1 MAFSCVSAVVQFR
14 HFKATSFVFRLILP
28 FVIILSASAAFS
40 QSTNIAVGGVTLQPS
55 VKRLGV
61 NLSFQDF
68 YDSGQMTKNLLSRNP
83 GFEGQIFQSTVR
95 CSALSTATTC
105 ADENIYSGWPSGFWN
120 GASVEVIYGRA
131 QGRKD
136 FVTNYTGPS
145 GNATGTL
152 TFASSGVPPASGDYV
167 ILRKTTPGDA
177 VAGWWPSTV
186 GAGSITTNSTD
197 LPPGTAGLQTVALRA
212 PGASDSAV
220 LASYFDTTQGRTFVA
235 LNGTYQLTFK
245 AKATGGANSVSLYV
259 QRAGLSPY
267 LTQDLALSSTWSTY
281 SVTFNA
287 TETGATVGGVAV
299 KFSTKGADSFY
310 LDDVSLTQINSDPS
324 NPTAFRDPVVN
335 ALKTL
340 GAGELRFWA
349 NQLGDT
355 LDNLIAP
362 PFGRQ
367 RSGFSAWSSRQEDIS
382 YGLPEFLQLCETVG
396 AEPWVVV
403 PITFSTTESA
413 NLIEYLSG
421 STSTTYGAKRAA
433 LGHAAPWT
441 SSFAKIH
448 LEFGNEAWNGG
459 FKGGIIEYSAPY
471 GQRAQTVF
479 GAMRAS
485 SSYVGSAFDL
495 VLGGQAAWP
504 GRNQDIQNNCNNN
517 DTFAVA
523 PYMMNTV
530 DSYQDNESLYGS
542 SFAEAEAFY
551 ASTGTAEGI
560 ANGMMLQDLK
570 AIQTSNHPVP
580 LAIYEI
586 NLSTLAG
593 AMPQSNLNTYAP
605 SLGAGLAV
613 VDSMLQHLRQGIVNQ
628 NMFALPQ
635 YQFTRSD
642 GKLVPLW
649 GSVVD
654 MGVTDRRRPQF
665 LALQLANQAIGN
677 NSSMLQTVHSG
688 ADPTWNQPL
697 VNTVALNNAHH
708 LQSFAFSSGS
718 QKSLVV
724 FNLHRTSSLPV
735 TFTGTNAPFGLVT
748 MRRLTS
754 ASLSDT
760 NEDSAQV
767 NITTQTLGG
776 FNAATGLSLPP
787 YSMTV
792 LTWTA
797 GSSPSAVISSV
808 SAVGITTNSATITWN
823 TDQPSSS
830 QAMLNSGAVAS
841 PAVNSSMVTAH
852 VVALSGLAAGATYTY
867 SVQSTNA
874 QGLLSASPNLTFAT
888 LTVPAPTPTITGAVI
903 SGVAA
908 SGIGTTSSTITWTT
922 DKPATT
928 QVVYGPTTVYG
939 GSTVLNAT
947 LGTAHSV
954 LLSGL
959 TPGTTYNFM
968 VMSNGATGIPAQS
981 SNFSFKTTTV
991 TPVAGGPKL
1000 SSVAYWGVTGA
1011 GVTISWAT
1019 DQLSDTAVEYGT
1031 TITTLDQTSPVLP
1044 RPVASHGMTL
1054 SGLSGNTTYYFR
1066 GRSTNAAGG
1075 VGYSTIYS
1083 FKTPDTAA
1091 PVISNVVATPGP
1103 NHTASVSWSVSKAA
1117 TTQVEY
1123 GPDTSY
1129 GRWSMTTAST
1139 QTALG
1144 WVPSGIIHYRIRST
1158 DFMGNLSVSGD
1169 FTFVEP

>member
-1 MAFSCVSAVVQFR
+1 MAFPCTSAVVQFR
-14 HFKATSFVFRLILP
+14 RFKAIPLVLP
-28 FVIILSASAAFS
+28 FLFLPFLLMLSAFVAFA
-40 QSTNIAVGGVTLQPS
+40 QSTNIAVGDVTLQPS

-105 ADENIYSGWPSGFWN
+105 ADENVYSGWPSGFWN

-136 FVTNYTGPS
+136 TVTNYTGPS
-145 GNATGTL
+145 GGSSGTL
-152 TFASSGVPPASGDYV
+152 TFASSGVAPASGDYV

-177 VAGWWPSTV
+177 IAGWWPNTS
-186 GAGSITTNSTD
+186 GAGSITTNTTD
-197 LPPGTAGLQTVALRA
+197 LPPGTAGLQTIALRA
-212 PGASDSAV
+212 PGAGDWAV
-220 LASYFDTTQGRTFVA
+220 LASYFDTSAGRTFVA

-245 AKATGGANSVSLYV
+245 AKATGGSNSVSLYV

-267 LTQDLALSSTWSTY
+267 LNQDLTLSSSWSTY
-281 SVTFNA
+281 SLTFNA
-287 TETGATVGGVAV
+287 TETGAVIGSMAV

-310 LDDVSLTQINSDPS
+310 LDDVSLTQINSDPA

-362 PFGRQ
+362 AFGRQ
-367 RSGFSAWSSRQEDIS
+367 RSGFSAWSTRQEDIS

-413 NLIEYLSG
+413 NLIEFLSG

-441 SSFAKIH
+441 SSFGKIH

-530 DSYQDNESLYGS
+530 DTYQDNESLYGS

-586 NLSTLAG
+586 NLSTVAG
-593 AMPQSNLNTYAP
+593 AMPQANLNTYAP

-635 YQFTRSD
+635 YQFMRSD
-642 GKLVPLW
+642 GKTVPLW
-649 GSVVD
+649 GSVID

-677 NSSMLQTVHSG
+677 NSAMLQTVHSG

-708 LQSFAFSSGS
+708 LQSFAFLSGS
-718 QKSLVV
+718 QRSLVV

-735 TFTGTNAPFGLVT
+735 TFTGTKAPFGSVA
-748 MRRLTS
+748 MSRLTS

-760 NEDSAQV
+760 NEDAAKV
-767 NITTQTLGG
+767 NITTQTLGN
-776 FNAATGLSLPP
+776 FSAATGLSLPP

-797 GSSPSAVISSV
+797 GSSPSPVISSV
-808 SAVGITTNSATITWN
+808 SAVGITTSSATITWN

-830 QAMLNSGAVAS
+830 QAVLNSGAIAV

-852 VVALSGLAAGATYTY
+852 AVALTGLTAGSTYTY

-874 QGLLSASPNLTFAT
+874 QGLLSASPNLTFSTLAT
-888 LTVPAPTPTITGAVI
+888 PTPTVTGAVI
-903 SGVAA
+903 SSVAT
-908 SGIGTTSSTITWTT
+908 SGIATTSATITWTT
-922 DKPATT
+922 DKPSTT
-928 QVVYGPTTVYG
+928 QVVYGPTIGYG

-947 LGTAHSV
+947 LATAHSIT
-954 LLSGL
+954 LTGL
-959 TPGTTYNFM
+959 MPGTTYNFM
-968 VMSNGATGIPAQS
+968 AMSNVATGLPAQS
-981 SNFSFKTTTV
+981 SNFTFKTTTV
-991 TPVAGGPKL
+991 TIAGGPRL
-1000 SSVAYWGVTGA
+1000 SSVAFWGITGA
-1011 GVTISWAT
+1011 GATISWAT

-1031 TITTLDQTSPVLP
+1031 TITNLDQTSPVLS
-1044 RPVASHGMTL
+1044 RPLVSHGMTL
-1054 SGLSGNTTYYFR
+1054 SGLSSNTTYYFR

-1083 FKTPDTAA
+1083 FKTPDTSA
-1091 PVISNVVATPGP
+1091 PVISNVVAMPGP
-1103 NHTASVSWSVSKAA
+1103 NHTANMSWSVSKAA

-1129 GRWSMTTAST
+1129 GRWSLTTAGT

-1158 DFMGNLSVSGD
+1158 DPMGNLSVSGD